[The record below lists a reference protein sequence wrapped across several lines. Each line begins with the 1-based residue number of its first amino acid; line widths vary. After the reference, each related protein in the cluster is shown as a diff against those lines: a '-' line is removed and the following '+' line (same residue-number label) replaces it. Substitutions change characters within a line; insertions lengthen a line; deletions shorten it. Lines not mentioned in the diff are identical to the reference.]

1 MRYSVNFAMLAAA
14 AATTPA
20 AAQTSEA
27 LSPPSVPE
35 WRVDIGAAMLV
46 TPRYAGSD
54 QIRVRPIPYIEATYR
69 DLARATVREGRARL
83 DLTPVRSN
91 GFYLG
96 GEASVLFSQNERI
109 ARLPS
114 GFGNIPATPELGAV
128 GGFEVRA
135 FQVEGRVRQALAGHG
150 GATAQVGASLRFPV
164 PGTLKSGRP
173 TILAI
178 GPQATWGDRNYAQ
191 RFFGIDADRA
201 QRTGLRRYQPANAW
215 TYGASAAVIQP
226 LWKQLTLIGVGS
238 VSRLT
243 GDAARSPIVRE
254 RTNYTAVL
262 ALAWRFQS
270 R

>member
-1 MRYSVNFAMLAAA
+1 MHRFVITSLLAAA
-14 AATTPA
+14 AAAPPA

-27 LSPPSVPE
+27 LRPPSAPE
-35 WRVDIGAAMLV
+35 WRVDVGAATLV

-54 QIRVRPIPYIEATYR
+54 QTRIRPIPYLEASYR
-69 DLARATVREGRARL
+69 DLARATVRDGRARL
-83 DLTPVRSN
+83 DLTPIRSN

-96 GEASVLFSQNERI
+96 GEAAVLFGQDERI

-114 GFGNIPATPELGAV
+114 GFGNIPATPELGAIA
-128 GGFEVRA
+128 GFEVRA
-135 FQVEGRVRQALAGHG
+135 LQIEGRVRQALAGHG

-173 TILAI
+173 TIIAI
-178 GPQATWGDRNYAQ
+178 GPQATWGDRRYAQ
-191 RFFGIDADRA
+191 RFFGIDAGRG
-201 QRTGLRRYQPANAW
+201 QRTGLRRYDPQDAW
-215 TYGASAAVIQP
+215 AYGGSVALIQP
-226 LWKQLTLIGVGS
+226 LYRQLTLIGVGS

-254 RTNYTAVL
+254 RTNYTAVA